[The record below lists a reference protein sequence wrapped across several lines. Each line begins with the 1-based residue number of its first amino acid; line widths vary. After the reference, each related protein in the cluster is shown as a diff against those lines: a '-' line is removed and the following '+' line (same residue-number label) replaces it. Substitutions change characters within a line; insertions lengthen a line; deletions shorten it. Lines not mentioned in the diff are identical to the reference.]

1 LAGPSSCEPG
11 AIRSERYWDSVPDLS
26 NQDGVEVH
34 TNKSTANGTNRAGRR
49 SIARRG
55 GAVGSGALLVTGS
68 AAALL
73 TTFAGSAG
81 ASTTITVDNNG
92 DGVATAAN
100 CTDLVPGNCT
110 LRDAALAAIDGD
122 TINFDAS
129 ISLITLTTGTVET
142 TAVNIIGPGASSLTI
157 TNNAAS
163 GLYDLFSIEG
173 NGDAVISGLTVT
185 NNRIKS
191 LNDGKFTLDGVTV
204 SGSSGAYGGALYA
217 GNDGVLEIIDSTFE
231 NNTATVDGGAVY
243 IYNDND
249 ASISGSTFTNN
260 EALYDGG
267 AIYGET
273 VYDVTIVDCT
283 ITGNSAGDDGGG
295 LSFFQSDPAVLS
307 ITDTTIDAN
316 DAGNNGGGLN
326 VEAGGPLIVN
336 ITSSTVSNN
345 TAEASAGILF
355 NDPDI
360 TATINNSTISANAA
374 LYGGGGVYVHS
385 GSSLS
390 INQSTISGNSSA
402 STSPETGG
410 GGIAIGDNTSVVTL
424 SGSIVSG
431 NTSGLVGTED
441 IGLYSSLSSDTG
453 SITATNSLIGE
464 VDSRITVNGTN
475 NVNSTNPMLGA
486 LANNGG
492 PTKTMALL
500 SGSPA
505 IDAGPNPVATF
516 TGNEFDQRGPGYA
529 RVVGGLV
536 DIGAFEIQPAPDP
549 TNDPVAPAFTG

>member
-1 LAGPSSCEPG
+1 MSSLITTPT
-11 AIRSERYWDSVPDLS
+11 P
-26 NQDGVEVH
+26 
-34 TNKSTANGTNRAGRR
+34 NRASRR
-49 SIARRG
+49 SHARRG
-55 GAVGSGALLVTGS
+55 GAAGAGALLVTGS

-73 TTFAGSAG
+73 TAFAGSAG
-81 ASTTITVDNNG
+81 ASTTITVDSNG
-92 DGVATAAN
+92 DGVAVAAN

-129 ISLITLTTGTVET
+129 ISLITLTAGTVET
-142 TAVNIIGPGASSLTI
+142 TAVNIIGPGASALTI
-157 TNNAAS
+157 TNSAAS
-163 GLYDLFSIEG
+163 GLYDLFYIQG

-191 LNDGKFTLDGVTV
+191 NNDGKFTLDGVTV

-217 GNDGVLEIIDSTFE
+217 ANDGVLEIIDSTFE
-231 NNTATVDGGAVY
+231 NNTATEDGGAVY

-260 EALYDGG
+260 ESLADGG
-267 AIYGET
+267 AIYGES
-273 VYDVTIVDCT
+273 VYSVLIIDCR
-283 ITGNSAGDDGGG
+283 ITGNSAADDGGG
-295 LSFFQSDPAVLS
+295 LAFYQSTPAGLS
-307 ITDTTIDAN
+307 IIDTTIDAN

-326 VEAGGPLIVN
+326 VEHDEADDTLIVN
-336 ITSSTVSNN
+336 IANSTVSNN

-355 NDPDI
+355 NDPGI

-374 LYGGGGVYVHS
+374 LFGGGGVYINS
-385 GSSLS
+385 GSSLTV
-390 INQSTISGNSSA
+390 NQSTISANSSA
-402 STSPETGG
+402 STSPDTGG
-410 GGIAIGDNTSVVTL
+410 GGIALGDNTSVVTL

-441 IGLYSSLSSDTG
+441 IGLYSSLDSDTG

-529 RVVGGLV
+529 RIVGGLV
-536 DIGAFEIQPAPDP
+536 DIGAFEALPSSEPIAPS
-549 TNDPVAPAFTG
+549 FTG

>member
-1 LAGPSSCEPG
+1 M
-11 AIRSERYWDSVPDLS
+11 
-26 NQDGVEVH
+26 H
-34 TNKSTANGTNRAGRR
+34 TSKNTANGTNRAARR

-55 GAVGSGALLVTGS
+55 GAAGTGALLVTGS

-73 TTFAGSAG
+73 TAFAGSAG
-81 ASTTITVDNNG
+81 ASTTITVDSNG
-92 DGVATAAN
+92 DGVATATN

-129 ISLITLTTGTVET
+129 ISLITLTAGTVET

-157 TNNAAS
+157 TTTAAAGS
-163 GLYDLFSIEG
+163 YDLFSVEG
-173 NGDAVISGLTVT
+173 IGDAVISGLTVT
-185 NNRIKS
+185 KNRIKS

-204 SGSSGAYGGALYA
+204 SGSTGAYGGALYA
-217 GNDGVLEIIDSTFE
+217 GNDGELEIIDSTFE
-231 NNTATVDGGAVY
+231 NNTATTEGGAVY

-249 ASISGSTFTNN
+249 ATISGSTFMNN
-260 EALYDGG
+260 EAENDGG
-267 AIYGET
+267 AIFGEIH
-273 VYDVTIVDCT
+273 YNVTIVDCT
-283 ITGNSAGDDGGG
+283 ITGNSAADDGGG
-295 LSFFQSDPAVLS
+295 LALDNKKPDNVLS

-316 DAGNNGGGLN
+316 DADLGGGLRID
-326 VEAGGPLIVN
+326 AQDPLIVS
-336 ITSSTVSNN
+336 ITNSTVSNN
-345 TAEASAGILF
+345 TAQTDAGIGF
-355 NDPDI
+355 DDPGI

-374 LYGGGGVYVHS
+374 LYGSGGVYIGS
-385 GSSLS
+385 GSSLTV
-390 INQSTISGNSSA
+390 NQSTISANSSA
-402 STSPETGG
+402 GTSPEWGG
-410 GGIAIGDNTSVVTL
+410 GGIQLGDNTSVVTL

-431 NTSGLVGTED
+431 NSSGVAGAAD
-441 IGLYSSLSSDTG
+441 FGLYSSLASDTA

-475 NVNSTNPMLGA
+475 NVSSTNPMLGA

-500 SGSPA
+500 TGSPA

-516 TGNEFDQRGPGYA
+516 TGNEFDQRGAGYA

-536 DIGAFEIQPAPDP
+536 DIGAFELQPSSEPIAPS
-549 TNDPVAPAFTG
+549 FSG

>member
-1 LAGPSSCEPG
+1 M
-11 AIRSERYWDSVPDLS
+11 
-26 NQDGVEVH
+26 H
-34 TNKSTANGTNRAGRR
+34 TSKNTANGTNRAARR

-55 GAVGSGALLVTGS
+55 GAAGTGALLVTGS

-73 TTFAGSAG
+73 TAFAGSAG
-81 ASTTITVDNNG
+81 ASTTITVDSNG
-92 DGVATAAN
+92 DGVATATN

-129 ISLITLTTGTVET
+129 ISLITLAGGTVET

-157 TNNAAS
+157 TTTAAAGS
-163 GLYDLFSIEG
+163 YDLFSVEG
-173 NGDAVISGLTVT
+173 IGDAVISGLTVT
-185 NNRIKS
+185 KNRIKS

-204 SGSSGAYGGALYA
+204 SGSTGAYGGALYA
-217 GNDGVLEIIDSTFE
+217 GNDGELEIIDSTFE
-231 NNTATVDGGAVY
+231 NNTASTNGGAVY

-249 ASISGSTFTNN
+249 ATISGSTFTNN
-260 EALYDGG
+260 ESLADGG
-267 AIYGET
+267 AIFGEIH
-273 VYDVTIVDCT
+273 YNVTIVDCT
-283 ITGNSAGDDGGG
+283 ITGNSAADDGGG
-295 LSFFQSDPAVLS
+295 LAFYAKKPDNVLS

-316 DAGNNGGGLN
+316 DAGDLGGGLKID
-326 VEAGGPLIVN
+326 AQDPLIVS
-336 ITSSTVSNN
+336 ITNSTVSNN
-345 TAEASAGILF
+345 TAQTDAGILF
-355 NDPDI
+355 DEGGI

-374 LYGGGGVYVHS
+374 LYGSGGVYIGS
-385 GSSLS
+385 GSSLTV
-390 INQSTISGNSSA
+390 NQSTISANSSA
-402 STSPETGG
+402 GSYTGTDG
-410 GGIAIGDNTSVVTL
+410 GGIQLGDNTSVVTL

-431 NTSGLVGTED
+431 NSSGVAGAAD
-441 IGLYSSLSSDTG
+441 FGLYSSLASDTA

-475 NVNSTNPMLGA
+475 NVSSTNPMLGA

-500 SGSPA
+500 TGSPA

-516 TGNEFDQRGPGYA
+516 TGNEFDQRGAGYA

-536 DIGAFEIQPAPDP
+536 DIGAFELQPSSEPIAPS
-549 TNDPVAPAFTG
+549 FTG